1 MQRIDTL
8 LEKLKELNKLNEQAT
23 IIDIDLMMD
32 YTRVV
37 YADLQ
42 EWRKRIE
49 FTDNIPTPIQQV
61 DTDNKNTDSKKE
73 TSDNIEALIGIND
86 KYLFTSELFDNNST
100 VYIDTINILNGFE
113 TYEQALN
120 WLNSKYD
127 WEEDNQAAVTLAE
140 LLKSYYSNK

>member
-8 LEKLKELNKLNEQAT
+8 LEKLTELNRLKEKAT
-23 IIDIDLMMD
+23 IIDVDLMMD

-42 EWRKRIE
+42 EWRKRVE
-49 FTDNIPTPIQQV
+49 FTDNISTITQQPV
-61 DTDNKNTDSKKE
+61 SEHKHSDLKKSP
-73 TSDNIEALIGIND
+73 SDNIEKLIGIND
-86 KYLFTSELFDNNST
+86 KYLFTTELFDNNNT
-100 VYIDTINILNGFE
+100 VYLDTINILNGFD
-113 TYEQALN
+113 TYEQASN

-127 WEEDNQAAVTLAE
+127 WEEDNQAAIALAE